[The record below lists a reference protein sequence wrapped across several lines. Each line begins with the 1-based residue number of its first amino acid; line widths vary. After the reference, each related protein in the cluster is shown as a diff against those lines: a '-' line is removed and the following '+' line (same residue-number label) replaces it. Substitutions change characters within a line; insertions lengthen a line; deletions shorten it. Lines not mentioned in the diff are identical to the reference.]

1 MAKGKKG
8 SNNKA
13 KKYYNNNSGSKYA
26 RYTESYV
33 NEDGILVSSEAKSS
47 GRSSIPFP
55 LGMWDFDHCD
65 PKRCSGKKLIRL
77 GLAKDLRVGQ
87 KFKGIVLSSES
98 KKVVSMEDRDIILK
112 SGLAV
117 IECSWARLEE
127 IPWGRIKSPN
137 ERLLPFLIASNP
149 VNYGKPFRLNCAEAF
164 AACCYI
170 CDLKEYGDEIMSKF
184 TWGHAFYE
192 LNHGLLKH
200 YTKCKNSDEVLAFQ
214 KKYLEKLEKETKESK
229 NRKFLFFFCITINLI

>member
-1 MAKGKKG
+1 
-8 SNNKA
+8 
-13 KKYYNNNSGSKYA
+13 
-26 RYTESYV
+26 
-33 NEDGILVSSEAKSS
+33 
-47 GRSSIPFP
+47 
-55 LGMWDFDHCD
+55 DFDHCD

-98 KKVVSMEDRDIILK
+98 KKVVSMEDKEIILK

-117 IECSWARLEE
+117 IECSWARLDEV
-127 IPWGRIKSPN
+127 PWGRIKSPH

-170 CDLKEYGDEIMSKF
+170 CGLKEYGDEIMSKF

-200 YTKCKNSDEVLAFQ
+200 YNKCKNSDEVLAFQ
-214 KKYLEKLEKETKESK
+214 KQYLEKLEEQTKKSK
-229 NRKFLFFFCITINLI
+229 NRN